1 MPEKAT
7 RIMSKHTVCMDG
19 MQGHV
24 RDIRKQCSGVS
35 RSSHGCVH
43 ADDLRERSVAIEPGG
58 VPFTFFP
65 HGDVGEAGSLGQTN
79 DSEAPKLSPG
89 EDEVL
94 EDSSQ
99 GPTQEETDEVQ
110 IELEI
115 KQAVEEQIPL
125 RRSQRIRW
133 HPQYLD
139 QYEY

>member
-58 VPFTFFP
+58 VPFTIFP
-65 HGDVGEAGSLGQTN
+65 CGDVGETGFLEQTN
-79 DSEAPKLSPG
+79 DLEAPKLPPG
-89 EDEVL
+89 EDKVA

-99 GPTQEETDEVQ
+99 GPTQEESDEAQ
-110 IELEI
+110 LELE
-115 KQAVEEQIPL
+115 VE
-125 RRSQRIRW
+125 
-133 HPQYLD
+133 
-139 QYEY
+139 